1 MFVYRLICRPTRRV
15 YVGTSEY
22 YPEINTLD
30 VPKEVQA
37 DFDNFGKDNFG
48 LFVICELN
56 DVDKAIHKAEVLM
69 GKEAIKYEITEKVTE
84 EEPKYEIIQQFPYHP
99 FKV

>member
-1 MFVYRLICRPTRRV
+1 VYI
-15 YVGTSEY
+15 GTSAA

-69 GKEAIKYEITEKVTE
+69 EKEAVKYEITEKVTE